1 MELFKLC
8 PTPPP
13 EHSEEDNSASAIDIP
28 LDIHGCGLLDE
39 KAKEITDTE
48 KKRVEELM
56 QQFTKG
62 FDPGLF
68 PREVVTSLS
77 LLSDKLFPG
86 SYAHLSIILLENCGK
101 MQGIQATLE
110 KWLRERYKR
119 WAITHPDNTSITDET
134 FFGAELE
141 MLRKLLAPLRGEDA
155 TRVYWMNSRY
165 PHIVKVCQQL
175 EASVKVIEEFKQDIL
190 RAIKSKDEHK
200 TIYNPLPVSQERAAM
215 MSMRDIRLRACRAS
229 LSWDGF
235 SESDIELT
243 VFHQYY
249 KNHLARAD
257 PAKARASGWLPPSSP
272 RTPRASAEEAEP
284 GDLAHWSSEDSSN
297 VSLNLMLK
305 TALWLSVARGL
316 AAVHLFCDI
325 ARQFTIHKPSARADD
340 SYISYLQHLT
350 QIRISVDGVRS
361 RRSTPFPYRD
371 EALSRCNPDYF
382 GDVWRSSQSLTADL
396 VGSVSFYKGPDESFN
411 LSEASLP
418 RRSFRKEMRTL
429 EQTVAIQGS
438 LAGTS
443 SLVDVRPRGRHI
455 LGNDLKGRIEAPQPT
470 RLPATVPALTRSIE
484 RTTLTDAHERCVVKP
499 VTAIHNKQ
507 PENT

>member
-1 MELFKLC
+1 MELFRLC
-8 PTPPP
+8 STPRP
-13 EHSEEDNSASAIDIP
+13 EHSEEDDFASAIDIP
-28 LDIHGCGLLDE
+28 SNTQGSGLLDE
-39 KAKEITDTE
+39 KTKEITVIE

-62 FDPGLF
+62 FDPGSF
-68 PREVVTSLS
+68 PKEVMDNLP
-77 LLSDKLFPG
+77 LLSDNLFPG
-86 SYAHLSIILLENCGK
+86 SYAHLSIILLENCGN
-101 MQGIQATLE
+101 MQGIQANLE
-110 KWLRERYKR
+110 NWLRERYKR
-119 WAITHPDNTSITDET
+119 WAITYPDNTSITDET
-134 FFGAELE
+134 FFGAEFE

-155 TRVYWMNSRY
+155 THVYWMNSRY

-190 RAIKSKDEHK
+190 QAIKSKDEHK
-200 TIYNPLPVSQERAAM
+200 TIYNPLPVSQARAAM
-215 MSMRDIRLRACRAS
+215 MSMRDIRLRACKAS

-249 KNHLARAD
+249 KNHLARSD

-272 RTPRASAEEAEP
+272 KIPRASAEEAEP
-284 GDLAHWSSEDSSN
+284 GDLAHWPSEDSNN

-325 ARQFTIHKPSARADD
+325 ARHFTIHEPSARAND

-382 GDVWRSSQSLTADL
+382 GDVWRSNQSLTADL
-396 VGSVSFYKGPDESFN
+396 VGNVSFYKGPDEN
-411 LSEASLP
+411 LKLSEAPSP
-418 RRSFRKEMRTL
+418 RCSFRKEMRTL

-443 SLVDVRPRGRHI
+443 FPTRVRPR
-455 LGNDLKGRIEAPQPT
+455 Q
-470 RLPATVPALTRSIE
+470 VPGGE
-484 RTTLTDAHERCVVKP
+484 QTTLADAHERRVGKQ
-499 VTAIHNKQ
+499 ASSMHSKQ
-507 PENT
+507 P

>member
-1 MELFKLC
+1 MELFRLC

-13 EHSEEDNSASAIDIP
+13 EHSEEDNSASAIEIP
-28 LDIHGCGLLDE
+28 MNTHGYGLLDE

-48 KKRVEELM
+48 KRRVEELM

-62 FDPGLF
+62 FDPGSF
-68 PREVVTSLS
+68 PREVMDSLP
-77 LLSDKLFPG
+77 LLSDNLFPG

-101 MQGIQATLE
+101 MQGIQANLE
-110 KWLRERYKR
+110 NWIRERYKR
-119 WAITHPDNTSITDET
+119 WAITFPDDTSITDET
-134 FFGAELE
+134 FFGAEFE

-155 TRVYWMNSRY
+155 ARVYWMNSRY

-190 RAIKSKDEHK
+190 GAIKSKDEHK
-200 TIYNPLPVSQERAAM
+200 TIYSPLPVSQARAAM

-249 KNHLARAD
+249 KNHLARSD

-272 RTPRASAEEAEP
+272 KTPRASAEEAEP
-284 GDLAHWSSEDSSN
+284 GDLAHWPSEDSNN

-325 ARQFTIHKPSARADD
+325 ARHFTVHKPSARAND
-340 SYISYLQHLT
+340 SYISYLLHLT

-382 GDVWRSSQSLTADL
+382 GDVWRSNQSLTADL
-396 VGSVSFYKGPDESFN
+396 VGNVSFYKGSDENFK
-411 LSEASLP
+411 LADAPPP

-443 SLVDVRPRGRHI
+443 SPVDVRPRGRHV
-455 LGNDLKGRIEAPQPT
+455 LGSGMIGRIEAPQPT
-470 RLPATVPALTRSIE
+470 HLPATVPALTRAIE
-484 RTTLTDAHERCVVKP
+484 RITLAEAHERPLIKQATSMHGKKP
-499 VTAIHNKQ
+499 
-507 PENT
+507 